1 VSKRIEAAMSWII
14 AGILFGI
21 GELCGIGLVLAP
33 LVLRL
38 AIYAGIWAAIIL
50 IPLGLLI
57 GLIFGGLVLMDIA
70 LPPGVGGGIV
80 IIALFAF
87 GIFWYVKQKE
97 INRYWR
103 KQIGPHPELQI
114 PTPEALKDDGRYPNW
129 FARTQ
134 PDRFHPD

>member
-1 VSKRIEAAMSWII
+1 MSWII

-21 GELCGIGLVLAP
+21 GLVLAP
-33 LVLRL
+33 LVLWL
-38 AIYAGIWAAIIL
+38 AICVGIWAAIIL

-57 GLIFGGLVLMDIA
+57 GLGFGGFILLDAIA
-70 LPPGVGGGIV
+70 GPFAGLIV
-80 IIALFAF
+80 IAALFAF
-87 GIFWYVKQKE
+87 GIFWHVKQKE

-114 PTPEALKDDGRYPNW
+114 PTPEALKDDGQYPNW

-134 PDRFHPD
+134 PDRSHPD